1 MISDFVLLLP
11 FNMYYQMFQIFF
23 SILKYIIYTV
33 NKKKKD
39 RIIIERISEK
49 EDFVLLDIKEI

>member
-1 MISDFVLLLP
+1 MISELALLIP

>member
-1 MISDFVLLLP
+1 MISDLVLLLP

-33 NKKKKD
+33 NKKKKN